1 LNFEERISTM
11 HITVLTGAGISAES
25 GIPTFRGA
33 GGLWEGFKVEDVASP
48 EGWLRDQK
56 MVLQFY
62 NARRKAVKNANPN
75 KAHLDLAALEQHH
88 HVQIITQNI
97 DDLHERAGS
106 KNIVHLHGEIFKS
119 RSVKNEAII
128 YDCEGD
134 INFGDIATD
143 GGQLRPHI
151 VWFGEQV
158 PNLEKA
164 ITLTERSDILVII
177 GTSMLV
183 YPAASLLHYAP
194 YDIPV
199 YIINP
204 EIPEMNKKSNY
215 HFIKKNASE
224 GVAEFI
230 RDVLKL

>member
-1 LNFEERISTM
+1 M

-119 RSVKNEAII
+119 RSVKNESII

>member
-1 LNFEERISTM
+1 MNFEERISTM

-119 RSVKNEAII
+119 RSVKNESII

>member
-1 LNFEERISTM
+1 M
-11 HITVLTGAGISAES
+11 QITVLTGAGISAES

-33 GGLWEGFKVEDVASP
+33 GGLWEGFRVEDVASP
-48 EGWLRDQK
+48 EGWMRDQK

-62 NARRKAVKNANPN
+62 NERRKAVKKANPN
-75 KAHLDLAALEQHH
+75 KAHFDLAALQEHH
-88 HVQIITQNI
+88 QVQIITQNI

-106 KNIVHLHGEIFKS
+106 KNILHLHGEIFKS
-119 RSVKNEAII
+119 RSVKNEDII
-128 YDCEGD
+128 FDCNDD
-134 INFGDIATD
+134 INLGDLAPD

-158 PNLEKA
+158 PMLEKA
-164 ITLTERSDILVII
+164 ITLTEKSDILVII
-177 GTSMLV
+177 GTSMVV

-204 EIPEMNKKSNY
+204 EIPDMNKKSNF
-215 HFIKKNASE
+215 HFIRKNATE
-224 GVAEFI
+224 GVEELI
-230 RDVLKL
+230 RDVLKLNLK

>member
-1 LNFEERISTM
+1 M

>member
-1 LNFEERISTM
+1 M
-11 HITVLTGAGISAES
+11 QITVLTGAGISAES
-25 GIPTFRGA
+25 GIPIFRGA
-33 GGLWEGFKVEDVASP
+33 GGLWEGHRVEDVASP
-48 EGWLRDQK
+48 EGWMRDQK

-62 NARRKAVKNANPN
+62 NERRRAVKNANPN
-75 KAHLDLAALEQHH
+75 KAHFDLAALQEHH

-106 KNIVHLHGEIFKS
+106 KNILHLHGEIFKS
-119 RSVKNEAII
+119 RSVKNDEII
-128 YDCEGD
+128 FDCKGD
-134 INFGDIATD
+134 INLGDLAPD

-158 PNLEKA
+158 PMLENA
-164 ITLTERSDILVII
+164 ITLTEKSDILVII
-177 GTSMLV
+177 GTSMVV

-204 EIPEMNKKSNY
+204 EIPDMHKKSNF
-215 HFIKKNASE
+215 HFITKNATE

-230 RDVLKL
+230 HDILKL